1 MEPATTRLAAPG
13 RVQAALLAALIALA
27 VLAWLATANR
37 MAGTDMGPGTDLG
50 TLGFF
55 VISWV
60 VMMAAMMFPSITP
73 MVLVFARIES
83 QRRQRGAT
91 EEAVSTWI
99 FVAGY
104 LLVWTAFGLLAYGVF
119 AAAQALSIDA
129 LAWDRAGRWV
139 AAGVIAAAA
148 LYELTPA
155 KDACLRRCRG
165 PLDFLMERWREGRA
179 GALLMGIEHG
189 AWCAGCCWGLMA
201 ALFALGVMS
210 VGWMVLI
217 AGLIAVEKTLPWKAV
232 ANYGVAVVLLVLA
245 LAVAAVPEDV
255 PGLTVPGSMDS
266 APMDS
271 GSGHS
276 GSMEKEMMKPAEEPT
291 HRSMPMD
298 R

>member
-1 MEPATTRLAAPG
+1 MESATLPWTRPDRLQG
-13 RVQAALLAALIALA
+13 ALLAALFALA
-27 VLAWLATANR
+27 IVAWVATAER
-37 MAGTDMGPGTDLG
+37 MGGMDMGPGTDPG

-55 VISWV
+55 VVSWI

-73 MVLVFARIES
+73 MVLVFARIQS
-83 QRRQRGAT
+83 QRRERGAVD
-91 EEAVSTWI
+91 EVVSSWI

-104 LLVWTAFGLLAYGVF
+104 LLVWMTFGLLAYAVF
-119 AAAQALSIDA
+119 ATAQSLSIDA

-139 AAGVIAAAA
+139 AGGVIAAAA
-148 LYELTPA
+148 VYELTPA

-217 AGLIAVEKTLPWKAV
+217 AGLIAVEKMLPWKAV
-232 ANYGVAVVLLVLA
+232 AKYGVAVVLLALA
-245 LAVAAVPEDV
+245 IAVAAVPDDV

-266 APMDS
+266 

-276 GSMEKEMMKPAEEPT
+276 GSMDEEMMKPADEPT
-291 HRSMPMD
+291 HRSMPME